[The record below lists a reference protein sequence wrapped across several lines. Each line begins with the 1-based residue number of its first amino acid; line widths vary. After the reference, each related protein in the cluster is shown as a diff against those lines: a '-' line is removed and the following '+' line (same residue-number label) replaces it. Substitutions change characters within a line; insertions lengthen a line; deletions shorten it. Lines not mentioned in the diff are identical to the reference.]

1 VRSQGAVAA
10 VYLVPLLAIV
20 LSLVVATQGIA
31 PATARPRPW
40 RVVRGSPSAAKAIR
54 PRARG

>member
-20 LSLVVATQGIA
+20 LSLVVATQGN
-31 PATARPRPW
+31 
-40 RVVRGSPSAAKAIR
+40 RV
-54 PRARG
+54 RALSRV